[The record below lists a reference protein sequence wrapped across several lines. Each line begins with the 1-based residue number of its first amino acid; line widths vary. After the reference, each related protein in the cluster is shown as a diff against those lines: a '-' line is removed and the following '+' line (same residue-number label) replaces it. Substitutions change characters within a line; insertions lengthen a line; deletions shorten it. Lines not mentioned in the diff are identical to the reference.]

1 MKTNVRNY
9 TSTELLN
16 KAKSLKSFK
25 AIPDGYWFLGVRSN
39 EDAPNVFDDKG
50 YLFRN
55 EQFIKV
61 FPMTT
66 NAGTPYLQGGFL
78 KYNKVGTAHVKA
90 NEWYYD
96 LWKYGLHRGK
106 MPALVQVGNI
116 LIFRDGDMDN
126 KAEEIGKFIDCNG
139 QPCYNGTQIF
149 PMPMDMIQGIVSGI
163 AGGELRLLAGS
174 ISDTELDRGSNGS
187 GQTAAPRETKE

>member
-16 KAKSLKSFK
+16 KVKSLNSFK
-25 AIPDGYWFLGVRSN
+25 AIPDGYWILGARSN

-50 YLFRN
+50 YLFRG

-66 NAGTPYLQGGFL
+66 NAGVPYLQGGFL
-78 KYNKVGTAHVKA
+78 KYNKVGVAHVKA
-90 NEWYYD
+90 NEWYHD
-96 LWKYGLHRGK
+96 LWAYGLHHGK

-116 LIFRDGDMDN
+116 LIFRDGDMDVH
-126 KAEEIGKFIDCNG
+126 AEEIGKVIKGLF
-139 QPCYNGTQIF
+139 
-149 PMPMDMIQGIVSGI
+149 GINFHSTKYDFTYHVVTPRVGEWS
-163 AGGELRLLAGS
+163 AGCQVVN
-174 ISDTELDRGSNGS
+174 DTETYLMIINMIKNQHRITYCLID
-187 GQTAAPRETKE
+187 EF